1 MYVTCVHMFSHLGGG
16 ACHCHT
22 KFVVLIQKLWYRW
35 FRLKKIHA
43 FRFSSFA
50 SSCVAISLLIQH
62 GLLSP
67 WDTPCVTPCATA
79 ILPVQ

>member
-1 MYVTCVHMFSHLGGG
+1 LVPLVSV
-16 ACHCHT
+16 
-22 KFVVLIQKLWYRW
+22 K
-35 FRLKKIHA
+35 KKIHA